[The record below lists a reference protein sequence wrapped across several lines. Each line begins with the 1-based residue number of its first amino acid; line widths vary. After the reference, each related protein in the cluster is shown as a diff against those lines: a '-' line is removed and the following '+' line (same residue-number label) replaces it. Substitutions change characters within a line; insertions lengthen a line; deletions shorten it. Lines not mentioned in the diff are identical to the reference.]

1 MKKILIIPPNKLPI
15 PTVLGGASE
24 TTVYDGLM
32 KPNEKTDGD
41 IHFTVLSVYNEEAKK
56 EAASFKN
63 TDVVFYKHSL
73 FSRCMDSILTFFLKL
88 TRRKR
93 LMSLAYSFRTLSFI
107 RIIKKYL
114 KKNDFDEVVIENTMP
129 ALRAFKN
136 KKVFKKYKGH
146 YWYHA
151 HAEFK
156 NDYGAKEAYENLSG
170 VIGVSQYIC
179 DRFKEVPNHK
189 EVSTYLLQNFADH
202 EVFYPVPADSDL
214 KKKFGLKE
222 SDFIVLFVGRLDET
236 KGVHKLIE
244 AFRKVVEHNPNSKLL
259 IVGSNFFKSNLT
271 SPYEKQLRDLA
282 EPIKDNIV
290 FTGYIDHSK
299 MREVY
304 ALADVVCLPSIWQEP
319 GALTIFE
326 SMCCGKA
333 IVTTQSGGIPEY
345 IGDAGIVL
353 PLDDQ
358 LVDNISSNIIE
369 LHEKPEKRKSL
380 EKAAL
385 NRSLLYSKEK
395 YYQDFLDIV
404 LGGTK
409 GERKS

>member
-24 TTVYDGLM
+24 TLVYYGLM

-41 IHFTVLSVYNEEAKK
+41 VHFTVLSVYNEEAKK
-56 EAASFKN
+56 EAQAFKN
-63 TDVVFYKHSL
+63 TDVIFYKHSL
-73 FSRCMDSILTFFLKL
+73 FSRCMDSTLTFLLKI
-88 TRRKR
+88 TGRKR

-107 RIIKKYL
+107 RIIKKCL

-136 KKVFKKYKGH
+136 QRVFNKYKGH

-156 NDYGAKEAYENLSG
+156 SDYGAKQAYESLNG
-170 VIGVSQYIC
+170 IIGVSQYIC
-179 DRFKEVPNHK
+179 DRYDEVPDHK
-189 EVSTYLLQNFADH
+189 KVPTYLLKNFADH
-202 EVFYPVPADSDL
+202 DVFYPVAPNPEL
-214 KKKFGLKE
+214 KERFGLKD

-244 AFRKVVEHNPNSKLL
+244 AFQRVTKEKPNSKLL

-271 SPYEKQLRDLA
+271 SPYEKTLRELS
-282 EPIKDNIV
+282 EPIKDSIV

-299 MREVY
+299 MRDVY
-304 ALADVVCLPSIWQEP
+304 AIADIVCLPSIWQEP

-333 IVTTQSGGIPEY
+333 VITTQSGGIPEY
-345 IGDAGIVL
+345 IGGAGIVL
-353 PLDDQ
+353 PLDDH
-358 LVDNISSNIIE
+358 LVNNIAKSIIHLKNNPDE
-369 LHEKPEKRKSL
+369 RKVFGQAAHE
-380 EKAAL
+380 
-385 NRSLLYSKEK
+385 RSLLYSKEK
-395 YYQDFLDIV
+395 YYNDFLKIV
-404 LGGTK
+404 LGNNEGDK
-409 GERKS
+409 G